1 VSSCFAA
8 EFDRKDRM
16 APVRSPAQ
24 DARMARASAAASL
37 PSGSRVDERRAWRA
51 VTARDRAYDGAF
63 VFAVRTTGIF
73 CRPSCPARRPRR
85 ENVLFF
91 STSDDAAKN
100 GFRPCKR
107 CRPRAPRGPAETL
120 VVRARALLDRA
131 MASGDLGGTTLDA
144 LARELDVSPFHL
156 QRSFK
161 RAHGVSPRAYV
172 DAARAARF
180 ASAARS
186 GKRVLDAAHDA
197 GYGSSRAVYEGA
209 TRALG
214 MTPKALRENG
224 EGERV
229 AYTLARTPWGRML
242 VAASARGVVRVALG
256 DRDDDLVRD
265 LERDLSRATLL
276 RDDLGLRALVRRVVR
291 AAEGASG
298 DVPLDLRGTALQ
310 LRVWD
315 ALRKVP
321 RGTTTTYGE
330 LARAVG
336 APRAVRAV
344 ARACG
349 ANPVALVV
357 PCHRVVA
364 KDGALT
370 GYRWGLARKRKL
382 LEAEAER

>member
-1 VSSCFAA
+1 
-8 EFDRKDRM
+8 M
-16 APVRSPAQ
+16 ASATGPAH
-24 DARMARASAAASL
+24 DAGMARI
-37 PSGSRVDERRAWRA
+37 DERLAWDA
-51 VTARDRAYDGAF
+51 VTARDRARDGTF
-63 VFAVRTTGIF
+63 VFAVKTTRIF

-85 ENVLFF
+85 ENVVFF
-91 STSDDAAKN
+91 ATADEAAKQ

-107 CRPRAPRGPAETL
+107 CRPRALRGPAETL

-131 MASGDLGGTTLDA
+131 IAAQDFGKTTLGA

-161 RAHGVSPRAYV
+161 RTHGVSPRAYV
-172 DAARAARF
+172 DAMRAARF

-186 GKRVLDAAHDA
+186 GKRVLDAALDA

-214 MTPKALRENG
+214 MTPKAVRQKG

-229 AYTLARTPWGRML
+229 TYTLARTPWGRML
-242 VAASARGVVRVALG
+242 VAATARGVVRVALG
-256 DRDDDLVRD
+256 HRDDDLVRD
-265 LERDLSRATLL
+265 LERDLARASLV
-276 RDDLGLRALVRRVVR
+276 RDDDGLHALVRDVVR
-291 AAEGASG
+291 ASEGDAA

-315 ALRKVP
+315 TLRKIP
-321 RGTTTTYGE
+321 RGTTTSYGE
-330 LARAVG
+330 LARAIG

-349 ANPVALVV
+349 ANPVAIVV

-370 GYRWGLARKRKL
+370 GYRWGLARKKKL
-382 LEAEAER
+382 LEAEAGG